1 MIGLVVASLRRRLA
15 RTLLTAT
22 GIAVGVA
29 AVVALISL
37 GDGLKQTAAGFIHL
51 GKADIGLFQKGIAD
65 PTASV
70 LPTSMVPRLEQ
81 QPGVARATPVQL
93 LTEAIKG
100 HGAAIAFGLD
110 PNGFDAERLVVVRG
124 RHALGPGQAMVGDQ
138 FSKQAHIEPG
148 GTLLVKRRPFKV
160 AGVFH
165 SGTTFQDEGVVIPL
179 AAAQQLSGHAGG
191 ATTIAVALDRGA
203 KADATAKR
211 LERLFPG
218 TVVIND
224 PGEAARADANSL
236 LVSKAVLVI
245 VVLALALGGIAVTK
259 TMVMAVLERE
269 RELALLSAV
278 GWSRSR
284 VAGLILGEGVGVSL
298 LGAGFGLAL
307 GLALSSI
314 AVKAL
319 SAQAFVTPHITAWG
333 LGRGCLVGVA
343 IGVLGGL
350 YPAWRVTRLMPA
362 ESLARA

>member
-1 MIGLVVASLRRRLA
+1 MTGLVVASLRRRLA

-51 GKADIGLFQKGIAD
+51 GKADLGLFQKGISD

-70 LPTSMVPRLEQ
+70 LPTSMVPRIEG

-93 LTEAIKG
+93 LTEAIP
-100 HGAAIAFGLD
+100 HEGAAIAFGLD
-110 PNGFDAERLVVVRG
+110 PQGFDAERLVVVRG
-124 RHALGPGQAMVGDQ
+124 RHALGPGQAMVGDE
-138 FSKQAHIEPG
+138 FAKQVHVEPG
-148 GTLLVKRRPFKV
+148 MTVVVKKRPFRV
-160 AGVFH
+160 TGVFH
-165 SGTTFQDEGVVIPL
+165 SGTTFQDSGVVIPL
-179 AAAQQLSGHAGG
+179 AAAQQLSGHAAA

-203 KADATAKR
+203 KAGPTAKR
-211 LERLFPG
+211 LERIFPG
-218 TVVIND
+218 TVVISD
-224 PGEAARADANSL
+224 PGQAARADANSL

-245 VVLALALGGIAVTK
+245 VVLALALGGIAVTN

-278 GWSRSR
+278 GWSRPR

-298 LGAGFGLAL
+298 LGAGLGLAL

>member
-1 MIGLVVASLRRRLA
+1 MTGLIVASLRRRLA

-22 GIAVGVA
+22 GIGVGVA

-37 GDGLKQTAAGFIHL
+37 GDGLKQSAAGFIHL
-51 GKADIGLFQKGIAD
+51 GKADLGLFQSGVSD

-70 LPTSMVPRLEQ
+70 LPTSMLPKLDR
-81 QPGVARATPVQL
+81 QPGVADSTPIQL
-93 LTEAIKG
+93 LIEAIP
-100 HGAAIAFGLD
+100 HEPSAIAFGLD
-110 PNGFDAERLVVVRG
+110 PQGFDAQRLVIVRG
-124 RHALGPGQAMVGDQ
+124 RRASGPNETMVGDQ
-138 FSKQAHIEPG
+138 LARQAKIEPG
-148 GTLLVKRRPFKV
+148 AALEIKKRKFRV

-165 SGTTFQDEGVVIPL
+165 SGTTFQDSGAVIPL
-179 AAAQQLSGHAGG
+179 ATSQHLSGHADA
-191 ATTIAVALDRGA
+191 ATTIAVALERGA
-203 KADATAKR
+203 RAGPTAKA
-211 LERLFPG
+211 LERVFPG
-218 TVVIND
+218 TVAIND
-224 PGEAARADANSL
+224 PGQAARADANSL

-245 VVLALALGGIAVTK
+245 VVLALALGGIAVTN

-278 GWSRSR
+278 GWGPSR

-298 LGAGFGLAL
+298 LGAGIGLAL
-307 GLALSSI
+307 GLAASSI

-319 SAQAFVTPHITAWG
+319 SAQAFVSPHITAWG